1 MNKFKFFGFLVLCII
16 SSCSNDENTAKTP
29 EIQGELNLTK
39 LTFNGNI
46 PIKTKILN
54 VENEYKKYT
63 LEGTGKSFDVSAI
76 FQKSPNKLNFSGSF
90 DTEIKINDGT
100 DTINETIPITN
111 ISNESDYYF
120 NASGDK
126 LVISNGIF
134 LENIV
139 ISLLPDEIPDSIKNQ
154 IELGEIILDVININD
169 DNLFLET
176 NIKQTIEE
184 PLSSFSEILD
194 DLTDQNI
201 PHSVIENSALII
213 DIDTKFYFELTR

>member
-1 MNKFKFFGFLVLCII
+1 MNKFKFFSFLVFCII

-29 EIQGELNLTK
+29 DIMGELNLTK
-39 LTFNGNI
+39 LTVDGNI

-54 VENEYKKYT
+54 IENEYKKYT
-63 LEGTGKSFDVSAI
+63 LEGTGKNFNASAI
-76 FQKSPNKLNFSGSF
+76 FQKSPNKLNFNGSF

-100 DTINETIPITN
+100 DNINEVIPITN

-120 NASGDK
+120 NTSGDK
-126 LVISNGIF
+126 LVVSNGIF

-139 ISLLPDEIPDSIKNQ
+139 ISLLPEEIPDSIKNQ
-154 IELGEIILDVININD
+154 IELGEIIMDVISLTD
-169 DNLFLET
+169 DSIFLET
-176 NIKQTIEE
+176 NIKQKIEE

-194 DLTDQNI
+194 NLTDLNI
-201 PHSVIENSALII
+201 PQNVIDNSTLII

>member
-1 MNKFKFFGFLVLCII
+1 MKPLLLVIYNIRSYL
-16 SSCSNDENTAKTP
+16 
-29 EIQGELNLTK
+29 
-39 LTFNGNI
+39 LTFN
-46 PIKTKILN
+46 
-54 VENEYKKYT
+54 
-63 LEGTGKSFDVSAI
+63 
-76 FQKSPNKLNFSGSF
+76 
-90 DTEIKINDGT
+90 
-100 DTINETIPITN
+100 
-111 ISNESDYYF
+111 YF

-201 PHSVIENSALII
+201 PQSVIENSALII